1 MTVIKFIFG
10 ILGIVVLLCVLNFIF
25 VITMI
30 DGFKNMPCCEGKPE
44 QTNVEYTYESSRK
57 NF

>member
-10 ILGIVVLLCVLNFIF
+10 ILGIIVLLCVLNFIF

-44 QTNVEYTYESSRK
+44 QTNVEYT
-57 NF
+57 